1 MRLEVQKMKMIED
14 LLLIQDKN
22 SLKEINKLIQSSILN
37 SPNSRSLNKEK
48 KTFEEWNS
56 QFKPSKYKLESIVPE
71 LGITLLEFRKRIFSA
86 KANGKSLSFNQFK
99 KELKSWKKEKNT
111 K

>member
-22 SLKEINKLIQSSILN
+22 SLEEINRLIQSSI
-37 SPNSRSLNKEK
+37 PNSLKSKSLTKEK

-56 QFKPSKYKLESIVPE
+56 QFKPSKYKPESIVPE
-71 LGITLLEFRKRIFSA
+71 LGITLLEFRKRIFNA
-86 KANGKSLSFNQFK
+86 KTNGKSLSFNHFK
-99 KELKSWKKEKNT
+99 KELKSWKKERSLK
-111 K
+111 